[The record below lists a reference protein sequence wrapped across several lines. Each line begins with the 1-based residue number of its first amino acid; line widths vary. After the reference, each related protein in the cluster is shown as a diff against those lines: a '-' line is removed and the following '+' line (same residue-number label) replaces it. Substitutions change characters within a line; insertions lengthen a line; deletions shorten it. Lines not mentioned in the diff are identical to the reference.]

1 MRLLCRR
8 PRIANGCRAA
18 VKESLILNRDVTPF
32 SYREVDMVQ
41 YWWFYVVVGLVL
53 GMNVGYMFGIKRGAD
68 IVGSLV
74 AGVMDG
80 INKAVTGEV
89 GKSGPASGGD

>member
-1 MRLLCRR
+1 MVHGLRTVCRR

-32 SYREVDMVQ
+32 SYREVSMVE

-53 GMNVGYMFGIKRGAD
+53 GMNVGYMVGIKRGSE
-68 IVGSLV
+68 IVGDLIAGMIGGFVGV
-74 AGVMDG
+74 AEKG
-80 INKAVTGEV
+80 KEGE
-89 GKSGPASGGD
+89 